1 MPTILGAN
9 SASDAYEI
17 TNSLRYNYG
26 DGPRLTKSGTSAGST
41 TFTFSAWVKL
51 STLDYYTGR
60 NVSSLLSG
68 GSMYEE
74 DEKERI
80 EGLKKLGINPDE

>member
-1 MPTILGAN
+1 LQ
-9 SASDAYEI
+9 
-17 TNSLRYNYG
+17 
-26 DGPRLTKSGTSAGST
+26 
-41 TFTFSAWVKL
+41 VKL
-51 STLDYYTGR
+51 DGLFNDIIIKKQQKIADAISTLDYYTGR

-68 GSMYEE
+68 GSMSEE